1 VCIRVFS
8 FSSFTPLARDTQTRF
23 NGSDTTLTQPTLGGR
38 SHYQDLLL
46 PRPEEQQCSPN
57 SSREFSSPTGLLQRF
72 PLRTSGYRRSR
83 RRGPRMHFSCALKLR
98 VPIPDVN
105 GQRIGISPPGL
116 FFLSGPTSPRHFGI
130 SRIANPRHKVPG
142 CWKTPNAETPI
153 LRVRATCPSNNQ
165 RLLRNREIATRDL
178 TCIWPLHS
186 PTPIYR
192 DAMVIEF
199 HLRLEVNSVSRVQV
213 ADSLPLKSP
222 SLRTF
227 SWVCSTILVRNSP
240 S

>member
-1 VCIRVFS
+1 MMSPFQSIVIIHSISPGPPLTFGPKS
-8 FSSFTPLARDTQTRF
+8 NNALPTPL
-23 NGSDTTLTQPTLGGR
+23 
-38 SHYQDLLL
+38 
-46 PRPEEQQCSPN
+46 
-57 SSREFSSPTGLLQRF
+57 REFSSPTGLLQI

-165 RLLRNREIATRDL
+165 RLPRNREIANRDFERAYGLCTRQPRY
-178 TCIWPLHS
+178 TEIRW
-186 PTPIYR
+186 
-192 DAMVIEF
+192 
-199 HLRLEVNSVSRVQV
+199 
-213 ADSLPLKSP
+213 
-222 SLRTF
+222 
-227 SWVCSTILVRNSP
+227 
-240 S
+240 